1 MIARRARRQSAFAN
15 DSRILDAAV
24 SVACDVGLD
33 RLTVSAVA
41 KLAGFTSGAI
51 YARFESREELL
62 VGLWEQR
69 AAASLE
75 ELIRQVGSFRRRGA
89 SDSYRHSIVQWLT
102 DPPPELRI
110 AIEACLIAHRV
121 EELFDIVP
129 TTVRSWFADLGLD
142 HDHLTPDESVDLTL
156 VAGTI
161 GYVMLQGFPDPL
173 AADLGDS
180 LSWISAPAPSPGGQP
195 IMTTTT
201 AQELVMEPDDE
212 VRNRLLLAAQSAI
225 ASSGVYRTTLTR
237 IGRLARTA
245 PTIIYSRYRNRD
257 ELIKDILLRAQVSNS
272 QIRNRIDY
280 LRFDQSMGAAL
291 RAYLQDEAVVRRRV
305 HNETVVAAWHD
316 PELAAVYSA
325 TEHGAMN
332 AVADQM
338 ATEPD
343 AHERVLT
350 IQRVGL
356 MAILGSGM
364 VREILPEMACLDWRP
379 AATLLLRS
387 ALRET

>member
-1 MIARRARRQSAFAN
+1 MIARRARRQSAFTN
-15 DSRILDAAV
+15 DARILDAAV
-24 SVACDVGLD
+24 QVATDVGLD

-62 VGLWEQR
+62 VGLWERR

-89 SDSYRHSIVQWLT
+89 SDSYRKSIVQWVA

-129 TTVRSWFADLGLD
+129 ATVRSWFADLGLD
-142 HDHLTPDESVDLTL
+142 HDHLNPDESVDLTL
-156 VAGTI
+156 VAGAI
-161 GYVMLQGFPDPL
+161 GYVMVRGFPDRL
-173 AADLGDS
+173 AADLGRS
-180 LSWISAPAPSPGGQP
+180 LSWISAPAQVPVGEPT
-195 IMTTTT
+195 MTMTT
-201 AQELVMEPDDE
+201 AQELVMEPDDD

-225 ASSGVYRTTLTR
+225 ASSGVHRTTLTR

-245 PTIIYSRYRNRD
+245 PTIIYSRYKNRD

-280 LRFDQSMGAAL
+280 LRFEQTMGAAL
-291 RAYLQDEAVVRRRV
+291 RAYLQDEAMVRRRV
-305 HNETVVAAWHD
+305 HDETVVAAWHD
-316 PELAAVYSA
+316 AELAAVYST
-325 TEHGAMN
+325 TEHDAME
-332 AVADQM
+332 AVADQLTSDP
-338 ATEPD
+338 A
-343 AHERVLT
+343 ARERIVE

-356 MAILGSGM
+356 MAILGSGV
-364 VREILPEMACLDWRP
+364 VREVLPEMACLDWRP
-379 AATLLLRS
+379 AAALLLKS
-387 ALRET
+387 ALSEA